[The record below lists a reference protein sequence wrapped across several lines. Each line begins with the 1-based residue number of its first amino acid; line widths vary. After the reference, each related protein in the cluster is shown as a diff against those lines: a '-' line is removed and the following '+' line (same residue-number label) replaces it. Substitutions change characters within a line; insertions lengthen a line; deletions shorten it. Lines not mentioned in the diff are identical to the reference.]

1 MARAKRKIS
10 CLSLPLQRQL
20 SFDSEG
26 RFFDLKA
33 IFDKLNARYFAKS
46 LRGYRVIWGRRRK
59 KRPKSYLVFASI
71 QEEDR
76 VIRVHPLLDAR
87 FVPQWFMEY
96 VLYHEMLHA
105 VVPDEFDENGRRLV
119 HTERFRQR
127 ERRFPFFMRARRWE
141 AENLGRF
148 LR

>member
-10 CLSLPLQRQL
+10 YLSLPLQRQL

-26 RFFDLKA
+26 RYFDLKA
-33 IFDKLNARYFAKS
+33 VFDKLNAKFFSNR
-46 LRGYRVIWGRRRK
+46 LRDYRVIWGRKRK
-59 KRPKSYLVFASI
+59 KRPKSYFVFASI

-76 VIRVHPLLDAR
+76 VIRVHPLLDAA

-105 VVPDEFDENGRRLV
+105 MVPDEFDQNGRRCV
-119 HTERFRQR
+119 HTVRFRER
-127 ERRFPFFMRARRWE
+127 ERKFPLFGRARKWE